1 VTSTTGGRDGGGSL
15 PTMPTEDTRLEL
27 NVDVD
32 GVLVLSG
39 EIDSYTATELAERLA
54 GEPPVDVLDL
64 AAVTFIDSS
73 GLRVLVEAH
82 QMRIE
87 RGTRL
92 ALRSPSA
99 PVQRLLEI
107 SGLAG
112 HLDVT
117 S

>member
-1 VTSTTGGRDGGGSL
+1 
-15 PTMPTEDTRLEL
+15 MPTEDTRLEL
-27 NVDVD
+27 SVDVD
-32 GVLVLSG
+32 GALVLSG
-39 EIDSYTATELAERLA
+39 EIDSYTATELAQRL
-54 GEPPVDVLDL
+54 GDEPIDVLDL

-82 QMRIE
+82 QVRME

-92 ALRSPSA
+92 ALRAPSA

>member
-1 VTSTTGGRDGGGSL
+1 
-15 PTMPTEDTRLEL
+15 M
-27 NVDVD
+27 
-32 GVLVLSG
+32 
-39 EIDSYTATELAERLA
+39 
-54 GEPPVDVLDL
+54 LDL
-64 AAVTFIDSS
+64 PGVTFIDSS

-82 QMRIE
+82 QLRIE

-92 ALRSPSA
+92 VLRAPSA